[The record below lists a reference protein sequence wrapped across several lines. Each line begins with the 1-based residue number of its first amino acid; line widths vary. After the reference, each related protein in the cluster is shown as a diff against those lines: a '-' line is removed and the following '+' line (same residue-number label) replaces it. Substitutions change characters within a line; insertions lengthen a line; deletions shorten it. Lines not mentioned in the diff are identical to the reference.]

1 MSPQVHHPC
10 ASLERRAF
18 YDGHVSCSYPKLDKV
33 MTDYFDKA
41 EREIRERAREGS
53 DPIGA
58 SRCVEARVVRD
69 VLLCTGDREFPD
81 DLREK
86 ILTRIVASGLVDYSG
101 KPRANGEAEDY
112 AASTRSSDLLGRLH
126 SLFHELAR
134 RRHPT
139 RFGPWSDSP
148 EGNLYRRRATDEE
161 DLRPR

>member
-1 MSPQVHHPC
+1 
-10 ASLERRAF
+10 
-18 YDGHVSCSYPKLDKV
+18 

-41 EREIRERAREGS
+41 EREVRERTAGGDEPLHAART
-53 DPIGA
+53 
-58 SRCVEARVVRD
+58 VEARVVRD

-101 KPRANGEAEDY
+101 KPRTNAEAEDY
-112 AASTRSSDLLGRLH
+112 ASSTRSSDLLGRLH

-148 EGNLYRRRATDEE
+148 EGNLYRRGVADE
-161 DLRPR
+161 DLHRT

>member
-1 MSPQVHHPC
+1 
-10 ASLERRAF
+10 
-18 YDGHVSCSYPKLDKV
+18 

-41 EREIRERAREGS
+41 EREVRERMREGAAPLHAARE
-53 DPIGA
+53 
-58 SRCVEARVVRD
+58 VEARVVRD

-86 ILTRIVASGLVDYSG
+86 ILTQITISGLVDYSG
-101 KPRANGEAEDY
+101 KPSSNFDAEDY
-112 AASTRSSDLLGRLH
+112 VAATRSSDLLGRLH

-148 EGNLYRRRATDEE
+148 EGNLYRRRAADEE
-161 DLRPR
+161 DLLQR